1 MQTMEATK
9 SLILNSAK
17 IAQKID
23 RIAWEIYENNCTE
36 TEVVMVG
43 IQSNGFTLA
52 QRIATSLQKI
62 SAMQVR
68 LYAIHINKKNPLEEA
83 ARFDIPIEELKGKVI
98 VVVDDVLN
106 SGKTLL
112 YGIKPFLDIP
122 VKRLQ
127 TAVLVDRKH
136 NRYPIKSDYTGLSLA
151 TTLKEHIS
159 VELDKPGQEAVY
171 LL

>member
-1 MQTMEATK
+1 MEATK

-17 IAQKID
+17 IAQKIE
-23 RIAWEIYENNCTE
+23 RIAWEILENNFSE
-36 TEVVMVG
+36 TELVMVG
-43 IQSNGFTLA
+43 IQANGFTLA
-52 QRIATSLQKI
+52 ERIAASLQKI
-62 SAMQVR
+62 SGIHVH
-68 LYAIHINKKNPLEEA
+68 LYAITINKKQPLDEP
-83 ARFDIPIEELKGKVI
+83 ARFDIPISELKGKVI
-98 VVVDDVLN
+98 IVVDDVLN

-136 NRYPIKSDYTGLSLA
+136 NRYPVKSDYTGLSLA

-159 VELDKPGQEAVY
+159 VELDKEGAEAVY

>member
-1 MQTMEATK
+1 MEATK
-9 SLILNSAK
+9 SLILNSHK
-17 IAQKID
+17 ITQKIE
-23 RIAWEIYENNCTE
+23 RMAWEILENNFSE
-36 TEVVMVG
+36 TEVVLVG
-43 IQSNGFTLA
+43 IQSNGYTLA
-52 QRIATSLQKI
+52 KRIADRLQKI
-62 SAMQVR
+62 SSLKVS
-68 LYAIHINKKNPLEEA
+68 LYAISINKKQPLDEP
-83 ARFDIPIEELKGKVI
+83 ARFDIPLSELKGKAI
-98 VVVDDVLN
+98 IVVDDVLN

-136 NRYPIKSDYTGLSLA
+136 NRYPVKSDFTGLSLA

-159 VELDKPGQEAVY
+159 VELDKAGEEAVY